1 MVCHTQNVDKK
12 IMAFNIASMEAQ
24 KFTDSV
30 IKYNISSMKYWNN
43 EVIIKSSQ
51 INISAYLY
59 YTNIYTSNCV
69 QLQFENIQIF
79 KYFPLKHK

>member
-30 IKYNISSMKYWNN
+30 IKYNISSMKY
-43 EVIIKSSQ
+43 
-51 INISAYLY
+51 
-59 YTNIYTSNCV
+59 
-69 QLQFENIQIF
+69 
-79 KYFPLKHK
+79 